1 MSTST
6 ENLATLGGR
15 PGADEPLLQVRDLSV
30 RFRTE
35 DGRLSAVDGVSF
47 DAHAGELL
55 AVVGESGCGK
65 SVTAMAL
72 SGLLP
77 RSATVTGSV
86 KLGGVELVGADP
98 GTLRRARGGQI
109 AYIFQEPMTSLNPVF
124 TVGRQIGEVL
134 RVHEGMNKKQ
144 ALDRAAELLDLVGIP
159 SARERLKQYPHQLS
173 GGMRQRVMIAMS
185 VACNP
190 RVLVADEPTTA
201 LDVTVQ
207 AGILDVLRDLRDRLG
222 AAVVLITHDLGV
234 VADVAD
240 RVMVMYAGR
249 VVERGE
255 VHEFFAHPRHQ
266 YSVGLLG
273 AVPAARVHGGMRERL
288 REIPGLVPVLAEQPD
303 ACTFADRCPAADDL
317 CRTSRP
323 PLERAP
329 YSAHEAACWHP
340 ATEQDRAVR
349 PERAEEQPAGRGE
362 GEVRP

>member
-1 MSTST
+1 VSASTT
-6 ENLATLGGR
+6 PDLTAAPGGAPVR
-15 PGADEPLLQVRDLSV
+15 EPLLQVRDLSV

-35 DGRLSAVDGVSF
+35 DGTLSAVDGVSF

-77 RSATVTGSV
+77 GSATVTGSV
-86 KLGGVELVGADP
+86 RLGGVELVGADVA
-98 GTLRRARGGQI
+98 TLRGARGGKI

-134 RVHEGMNKKQ
+134 RVHEGMTKKQ
-144 ALDRAAELLDLVGIP
+144 ALARSAELLDLVGIP

-190 RVLVADEPTTA
+190 QVLVADEPTTA

-273 AVPAARVHGGMRERL
+273 AVPAARVHGGARQRL

-303 ACTFADRCPAADDL
+303 ACTFADRCPAADDK

-323 PLERAP
+323 PLTRAP
-329 YSAHEAACWHP
+329 LSAHEAACWHP
-340 ATEQDRAVR
+340 ATEVDRA
-349 PERAEEQPAGRGE
+349 APAS
-362 GEVRP
+362 GEVPA